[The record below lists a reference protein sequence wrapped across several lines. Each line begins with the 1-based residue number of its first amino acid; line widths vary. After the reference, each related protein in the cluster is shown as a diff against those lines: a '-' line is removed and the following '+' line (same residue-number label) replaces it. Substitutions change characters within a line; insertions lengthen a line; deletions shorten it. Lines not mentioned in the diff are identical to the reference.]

1 MSRKRSNKKVLTVA
15 GIALI
20 AFSSLFFIAASNDDF
35 KLVKSLEIYYSLFR
49 ELNLFY
55 VDETNPEQ
63 LVENSIKGML
73 KELDPYTTYIPESDR
88 ENFNFMTTGQYGGI
102 GALIRRSGDYA
113 IIAEPYEG
121 FPATKAGLRAGDTI
135 ISIDGKSMMNLEISK
150 ISDHLKGKPNTS
162 LDIVIRRYSHPAP
175 IKKSLVREK
184 ITISNVPYYGML
196 DDKVGYIRLANF
208 TTGAG
213 QETKSALLEL
223 KKNPGLESVV
233 LDLRDNPGGLLI
245 EAVDV
250 ANLFVPQGQEI
261 VSTRGRVKQWDQVY
275 RTRFMPVDTVIR
287 VAVLVSRSSAS
298 ASEIVAG
305 SLQDLDRA
313 VIIGQRTYGK
323 GLVQTTRELSYNSRL
338 KVTTAKYYIPSGRC
352 IQALDY
358 SNRNEDGSV
367 GTIPDSLISEYQ
379 TNNGRKVYDGGG
391 IQPDFAIDAQTLSQV
406 TIALVTQS
414 MIFDYATVFSSRYD
428 SIPGIAGFTITDR
441 IYDDFRDFV
450 ASRDFTYNTKSE
462 ESLTKLMEIAK
473 REKYYDLADEEFAA
487 LEKKLAHD
495 NDKDFR
501 NFSEEIKQLLK
512 EEIVVR
518 YYYQRGRMQ
527 AILEQDTAIDKA
539 VEVFTQPNLYL
550 MALGEKSASIEA
562 RNPSLNLPE

>member
-1 MSRKRSNKKVLTVA
+1 MSRKKLNRKATVIA

-20 AFSSLFFIAASNDDF
+20 ALSSLFFVASSNDDF

-55 VDETNPEQ
+55 VDETNPEK

-73 KELDPYTTYIPESDR
+73 KELDPYTTYIPESDS
-88 ENFNFMTTGQYGGI
+88 ENFNFMTTGEYGGI
-102 GALIRRSGDYA
+102 GALIRRSGDYS

-121 FPATKAGLRAGDTI
+121 FPAAKVGLKAGDTI
-135 ISIDGKSMMNLEISK
+135 VSIDGRPMINLEISK
-150 ISDHLKGKPNTS
+150 ISDLLKGKPNTS
-162 LDIVIRRYSHPAP
+162 LEIVIRRYGHPAP

-196 DDKVGYIRLANF
+196 NDHVGYIRLSNF
-208 TTGAG
+208 TTGAS
-213 QETKSALLEL
+213 QEAKSALLEL
-223 KKNPGLESVV
+223 KQNPGLEAVV

-250 ANLFVPQGQEI
+250 ANLFIKQGQEI
-261 VSTRGRVKQWDQVY
+261 VNTRGRVKQWDQVY
-275 RTRFMPVDTVIR
+275 RTRFMPVDTTIPL
-287 VAVLVSRSSAS
+287 AVLVSRGSAS

-313 VIIGQRTYGK
+313 VIIGQRTFGK
-323 GLVQTTRELSYNSRL
+323 GLVQTTRELSYNTRL

-367 GTIPDSLISEYQ
+367 GTIPDSLITEYK

-391 IQPDFAIDAQTLSQV
+391 IQPDFVIEAETLSQV
-406 TIALVTQS
+406 TIALLTQS
-414 MIFDYATVFSSRYD
+414 LIFDYATIFASGYD
-428 SIPGIAGFTITDR
+428 SIESIDEFEITQPM
-441 IYDDFRDFV
+441 YNNFRAFV
-450 ASRDFTYNTKSE
+450 SSRNFTYNTSSEKSLKE
-462 ESLTKLMEIAK
+462 LIETTK
-473 REKYYDLADEEFAA
+473 REKYYELATEELSA
-487 LEKKLAHD
+487 LEHKLAHD
-495 NDKDFR
+495 NEKDLN

-512 EEIVVR
+512 EEIVGR

-527 AILEQDTAIDKA
+527 AILEKDTEVDKA
-539 VEVFTQPNLYL
+539 IEVFGQPSLYL
-550 MALGEKSASIEA
+550 TTLGEKPTSIEA
-562 RNPSLNLPE
+562 RHPILQ

>member
-1 MSRKRSNKKVLTVA
+1 MSRKKFSKRISV
-15 GIALI
+15 IALI
-20 AFSSLFFIAASNDDF
+20 VVITAGSLFLVSYSNDDF

-55 VDETNPEQ
+55 VDETNPEE

-102 GALIRRSGDYA
+102 GALIRRKGDYT

-121 FPATKAGLRAGDTI
+121 FPASKAGLKAGDTI
-135 ISIDGKSMMNLEISK
+135 ISINGKPMINLEITK
-150 ISDHLKGKPNTS
+150 ISEHLKGKPKTS
-162 LDIVIRRYSHPAP
+162 LELVIHRYNSAP
-175 IKKSLVREK
+175 LRKTLVREK
-184 ITISNVPYYGML
+184 ITISNVPYYGMI
-196 DDKVGYIRLANF
+196 DDHTGYIRLANF

-223 KKNPGLESVV
+223 KKNPGLEAVI

-250 ANLFVPQGQEI
+250 ANLFVRQGQEI
-261 VSTRGRVKQWDQVY
+261 VSTKGRVKQWDQVY
-275 RTRFMPVDTVIR
+275 RTRFMPVDTTIR

-305 SLQDLDRA
+305 ALQDLDRA
-313 VIIGQRTYGK
+313 IIVGQRTYGK

-358 SNRNEDGSV
+358 SHRNEDGSV
-367 GTIPDSLISEYQ
+367 GSIPDSLISEYL
-379 TNNGRKVYDGGG
+379 TSNGRKVYDGGG
-391 IQPDFAIDAQTLSQV
+391 IQPDFTIDAQILSQV
-406 TIALVTQS
+406 AVALLTQS
-414 MIFDYATVFSSRYD
+414 IIFDYATIFAARHD
-428 SIPGIAGFTITDR
+428 SIAGIEDFKITDPM
-441 IYDDFRDFV
+441 YDAFKTYVSSQDFSYSTR
-450 ASRDFTYNTKSE
+450 SE
-462 ESLTKLMEIAK
+462 ESLQKLMETAQ
-473 REKYYDLADEEFAA
+473 REKYYDLAQEEFSA
-487 LEKKLAHD
+487 LERKLAHD
-495 NDKDFR
+495 NGKDLN

-512 EEIVVR
+512 EEIVGR
-518 YYYQRGRMQ
+518 YHYQRGRLQ
-527 AILEQDTAIDKA
+527 ALLEKDTALDKA
-539 VEVFTQPNLYL
+539 LEVFGNPGLYL
-550 MALGEKSASIEA
+550 SVLGEETVGVEA
-562 RNPSLNLPE
+562 RQPGLPDRQ

>member
-1 MSRKRSNKKVLTVA
+1 MTRKKLNRKVTVIA

-20 AFSSLFFIAASNDDF
+20 TLSSLFFIASSNDDF

-55 VDETNPEQ
+55 VDETNPEK
-63 LVENSIKGML
+63 LVENSINGML
-73 KELDPYTTYIPESDR
+73 KELDPYTTFIPETDS

-102 GALIRRSGDYA
+102 GALIRRNGDYA
-113 IIAEPYEG
+113 IVAEPYEG
-121 FPATKAGLRAGDTI
+121 FPANKAGLKAGDTI
-135 ISIDGKSMMNLEISK
+135 ISIDGKPMINLEISK

-162 LDIVIRRYSHPAP
+162 LELVIRRYSHPAP
-175 IKKSLVREK
+175 IKKSIVREK
-184 ITISNVPYYGML
+184 ITINNVRYYGML
-196 DDKVGYIRLANF
+196 DDHVGYINLANF

-223 KKNPGLESVV
+223 KKNPGLEAVV

-250 ANLFVPQGQEI
+250 ANLFIKQGQEI

-275 RTRFMPVDTVIR
+275 RTRFMPIDTVIH
-287 VAVLVSRSSAS
+287 VAVLVSRGSAS

-323 GLVQTTRELSYNSRL
+323 GLVQTTRELSYNTRL

-358 SNRNEDGSV
+358 SHRNEDGSV
-367 GTIPDSLISEYQ
+367 GTIPDSLITEYL

-391 IQPDFAIDAQTLSQV
+391 IQPDFTIEPQTLSQV
-406 TIALVTQS
+406 AIALLTQFL
-414 MIFDYATVFSSRYD
+414 IFDYATVFASRYD
-428 SIPGIAGFTITDR
+428 TIASIEEFEITDY
-441 IYDDFRDFV
+441 IYNNFKAYI
-450 ASRDFTYNTKSE
+450 ASRDFTYNTRSE
-462 ESLTKLMEIAK
+462 ESLKTLIETAR
-473 REKYYDLADEEFAA
+473 REKYFDIADEEFSA
-487 LEKKLAHD
+487 LEEKLAHD
-495 NDKDFR
+495 NEKDLN
-501 NFSEEIKQLLK
+501 NFSEEIKQLIK

-518 YYYQRGRMQ
+518 YYFQKGQMQ
-527 AILEQDTAIDKA
+527 VLLEKDTGVDKA
-539 VEVFTQPNLYL
+539 VEVFGQPSLYL
-550 MALGEKSASIEA
+550 TTLGEKSADVEA
-562 RNPSLNLPE
+562 RSPGLLRAE